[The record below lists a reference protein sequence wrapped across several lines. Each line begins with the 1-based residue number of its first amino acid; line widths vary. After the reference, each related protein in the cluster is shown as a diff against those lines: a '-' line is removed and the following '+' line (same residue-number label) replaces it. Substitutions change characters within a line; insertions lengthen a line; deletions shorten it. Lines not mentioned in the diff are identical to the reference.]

1 MPEAVLG
8 NENSMENKM
17 EKGSFFCLLEMMGV
31 GGRSTRK
38 TSKKISSGEKC
49 YEENTMDS
57 DRDSNMD

>member
-31 GGRSTRK
+31 GWGEVD
-38 TSKKISSGEKC
+38 KKNK
-49 YEENTMDS
+49 
-57 DRDSNMD
+57 